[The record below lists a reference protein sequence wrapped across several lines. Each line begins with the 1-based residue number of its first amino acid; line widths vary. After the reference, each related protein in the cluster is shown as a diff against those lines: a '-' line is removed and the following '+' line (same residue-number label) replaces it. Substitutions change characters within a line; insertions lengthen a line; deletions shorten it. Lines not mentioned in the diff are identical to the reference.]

1 VTNEDAA
8 TLADALER
16 ALLDIPGHEIS
27 GKEED
32 LFTTI
37 NPEMQALKIFSG
49 ERKQVV
55 IKFINLCRKGAFEIR

>member
-1 VTNEDAA
+1 
-8 TLADALER
+8 LADALER

-37 NPEMQALKIFSG
+37 NPEMQSLKIFSG

-55 IKFINLCRKGAFEIR
+55 IKFIKLCRKGAFEIR